1 MQSYTIDSNGNAVA
15 PDGRV
20 VGRRTAEG
28 RLAMLPPEPDAAAVA
43 AVSGTTPQ
51 APATPPQIAT
61 QGEDSTMRENAR
73 AEAEGAPYALETP
86 PAQGMAQ
93 KPPHAPMPGEMIS
106 LRHASGGQAASG
118 NATSNFGNPAGGPSL
133 SIPAPPS
140 YTKYEVRPDTLF
152 TVRFCLG
159 FRDGRALCY
168 TEDAKYKRPELES
181 HWATFRLWTF
191 REEQDWRNQTT
202 VYDPPSR
209 SWRPD
214 PGRLNEIKL
223 RHLLRDW
230 SFAESDPKFRLLHV
244 NGVLSDESYAAAM
257 GLFPAILDNLLFLMN
272 RVLEDNG

>member
-1 MQSYTIDSNGNAVA
+1 
-15 PDGRV
+15 
-20 VGRRTAEG
+20 
-28 RLAMLPPEPDAAAVA
+28 
-43 AVSGTTPQ
+43 
-51 APATPPQIAT
+51 
-61 QGEDSTMRENAR
+61 MRENAR
-73 AEAEGAPYALETP
+73 AEAASAPYAPKTP
-86 PAQGMAQ
+86 PAQGAAQ
-93 KPPHAPMPGEMIS
+93 KPPHAPLPGEMIS
-106 LRHASGGQAASG
+106 LRHANGNASAGQAAPG
-118 NATSNFGNPAGGPSL
+118 NFGNPVGRPSL

-223 RHLLRDW
+223 RNLLRDW